1 MTTTPSAE
9 GSLEY
14 SFAVLQSAT
23 DELLE
28 RLDTG
33 RKTTIKLRK
42 GVTLGDMTVA
52 RKAIDDLSSLVSEL
66 DRAHKKV
73 LEAAPN
79 DRELRAALSGPL
91 LTEIQRI
98 GRSEGLTISAL
109 DGRLVAFPV
118 IVESNPENLTVKI
131 GRTTSKSLR
140 PSAVVA
146 QIRAAMKKARS
157 KPERFIELLHGAA
170 QWVNADSAKS
180 SGVRLDDVY
189 KVITLH
195 PDTKKNYSPID
206 FAVDLYTLDTSDVSA
221 TKKGTR
227 IFFLGATGAKG
238 SSGTFSIVGP
248 DSAPRHYVGI
258 RFEEEHR

>member
-1 MTTTPSAE
+1 MTTTPTAE

-14 SFAVLQSAT
+14 SFAVLQSAA
-23 DELLE
+23 DELLA
-28 RLDTG
+28 RLDSG
-33 RKTTIKLRK
+33 RKTTTKLRK
-42 GVTLGDMTVA
+42 GATLGDMTII
-52 RKAIDDLSSLVSEL
+52 RKSIDELSSLVSEVE
-66 DRAHKKV
+66 RAQAEVVAKTPTD
-73 LEAAPN
+73 EN
-79 DRELRAALSGPL
+79 LRSIFGARYLA
-91 LTEIQRI
+91 EIKSI
-98 GRSEGLTISAL
+98 GNSEGLSINEL

-118 IVESNPENLTVKI
+118 VVESNPENLTVKI
-131 GRTTSKSLR
+131 GKATSKSLR

-157 KPERFIELLHGAA
+157 KPDRFIELLHGAA
-170 QWVNADSAKS
+170 QWVNAGNARS

-189 KVITLH
+189 KIITLH
-195 PDTKKNYSPID
+195 PDTRKNYSPVD

-221 TKKGTR
+221 TKKGAR